1 MIRSVGMGL
10 SSKCLRGFFQ
20 EAAKNSPFVSCLFY
34 TLSLRDTYT
43 SIPMTPRTHT
53 YTHAMQ
59 LYPFRTHLRNNN
71 KSIIMRHLVRSLRSR
86 SEPAVGRQISAT
98 GRGGLKGEREKGE
111 FRGRGE
117 GGGIS
122 VLPRRDKSANERRRD
137 ERKDSYYSPVILYI
151 TDGPIAPESVCDC
164 EAPLQGLL
172 RGLVLVGVT

>member
-1 MIRSVGMGL
+1 M
-10 SSKCLRGFFQ
+10 SSRVFFRRRPKIVRLL
-20 EAAKNSPFVSCLFY
+20 AVFF
-34 TLSLRDTYT
+34 TLSLLRDTYT
-43 SIPMTPRTHT
+43 SIPMTPGTHTYTT

-117 GGGIS
+117 GRGIS
-122 VLPRRDKSANERRRD
+122 VLPRRDKGANERRRD

-164 EAPLQGLL
+164 EAPLL